1 MAVDLRPFRD
11 YDEHDVIN
19 LYALDEAA
27 GVGVTKGHF
36 VKHSIGWKNADA
48 TTAQGL
54 ANAMLGNVG
63 ASYDN
68 TVSQRYGVVAR
79 VGICGSGDTAVG
91 MTLYDVKETDENGE
105 KLIFNPRKAAE
116 MEVALS
122 GQAVP
127 VVTRGIFLYSGS
139 VLVSDNPTLGASLY
153 SDNNGELTKTSGGGN
168 IVGTALGRKD
178 DNGHVLVRINL

>member
-1 MAVDLRPFRD
+1 MATLRPFRD
-11 YDEHDVIN
+11 YDEHDVLN
-19 LYALDEAA
+19 LFSFSGTLP
-27 GVGVTKGHF
+27 VTKGHL
-36 VKHSIGWKNADA
+36 VQISGSGWQN
-48 TTAQGL
+48 TSE
-54 ANAMLGNVG
+54 MEFLGDVG
-63 ASYDN
+63 YNHTN
-68 TVSQRYGVVAR
+68 TVSERYGVPAHVAL
-79 VGICGSGDTAVG
+79 CTTSAHTPMG

-153 SDNNGELTKTSGGGN
+153 SDDNGELTKTSGGGN